1 MSNYSSRNN
10 GFISRKCSSC
20 TFLDRKCDGKLPKC
34 RNCLKTGKICIYPIQ
49 NDRRRRKYSNE
60 YILYLDERVRKLE
73 AFIGKYAPDTL
84 KDLKNHE
91 AKLNQDVSP
100 TNQSISM
107 LVDKFTNLDLDNHRD
122 NQEKFNV
129 SELGSNL
136 DAVPTMAD
144 KLLQPSFR
152 NSLLQLFDYSCPPC
166 LYCLKQILPEVL
178 QWDFDRD
185 TNLSHQLLLRALY
198 GYACMLSAD
207 TNIRKLS
214 NKLTHEAS
222 DLIIAASKDGLD
234 EYIIQG
240 LLLLSSYE
248 LGMGDYS
255 MSYLFISMSCA
266 FTQHLGY
273 HISYDSSDPSAKRFA
288 PQITTHQSAILWSV
302 CIQDRIVTSRLQIP
316 ACIHFKRIISPLYK
330 VMLSPNDGSIYLEE
344 KCFSGVSTLWYI
356 LDRFVDQI
364 CSIRND
370 LGDTRRKQIL
380 LKAARNSLLEL
391 KESIDKVFADIPGSR
406 YQNIF
411 FDISYYTC
419 VILLERSS
427 IKHSESYA
435 SNTWIK
441 AGESISR
448 LAQELIELN
457 QVTRTPPQFGL
468 SFYLA
473 TITNLWGKREK
484 DITICMKA
492 LELHGT
498 IWPLSSKLFQL
509 IRRYE

>member
-1 MSNYSSRNN
+1 
-10 GFISRKCSSC
+10 
-20 TFLDRKCDGKLPKC
+20 
-34 RNCLKTGKICIYPIQ
+34 
-49 NDRRRRKYSNE
+49 
-60 YILYLDERVRKLE
+60 
-73 AFIGKYAPDTL
+73 
-84 KDLKNHE
+84 
-91 AKLNQDVSP
+91 
-100 TNQSISM
+100 
-107 LVDKFTNLDLDNHRD
+107 
-122 NQEKFNV
+122 
-129 SELGSNL
+129 
-136 DAVPTMAD
+136 
-144 KLLQPSFR
+144 
-152 NSLLQLFDYSCPPC
+152 
-166 LYCLKQILPEVL
+166 
-178 QWDFDRD
+178 
-185 TNLSHQLLLRALY
+185 
-198 GYACMLSAD
+198 
-207 TNIRKLS
+207 
-214 NKLTHEAS
+214 
-222 DLIIAASKDGLD
+222 
-234 EYIIQG
+234 
-240 LLLLSSYE
+240 
-248 LGMGDYS
+248 
-255 MSYLFISMSCA
+255 
-266 FTQHLGY
+266 
-273 HISYDSSDPSAKRFA
+273 
-288 PQITTHQSAILWSV
+288 
-302 CIQDRIVTSRLQIP
+302 
-316 ACIHFKRIISPLYK
+316 
-330 VMLSPNDGSIYLEE
+330 MLSPNDGSIYLEE